1 MCLLG
6 CCEPTVGVD
15 ERFDPKGGWMEH
27 AKLREADL
35 GKILA
40 IAFDGGLYSGSGSEF
55 RRVVRVMAQSCEIA
69 QLDPQNNP
77 TCVRTDMRNVRSWD
91 LSRSGMWAYICSA
104 GGKLTR
110 KTLCA

>member
-27 AKLREADL
+27 AKLTEADL

-55 RRVVRVMAQSCEIA
+55 RRVVCALWRNRVGSLNWIPKITQLACE
-69 QLDPQNNP
+69 
-77 TCVRTDMRNVRSWD
+77 RT
-91 LSRSGMWAYICSA
+91 
-104 GGKLTR
+104 
-110 KTLCA
+110 